1 MKLSKGKLGPH
12 NEEAFAKGEPIRLPN
27 GLSWEDVWTPLPGS
41 FKTRPDKSFQENVVG
56 GTSTLAGERQDDLPA
71 LVPGL

>member
-1 MKLSKGKLGPH
+1 MKLSKAKLGPH
-12 NEEAFAKGEPIRLPN
+12 IEEEFANSEPIRLPN
-27 GLSWEDVWTPLPGS
+27 GLSREDVWAPLPGS

-56 GTSTLAGERQDDLPA
+56 GKAALAGEKQNDLPA